1 MPHLPKHHG
10 MEAGPLW
17 LGWRNNSSGRGG
29 EQMLFYIQTPRL
41 QWLSLACPHHS
52 SGIKPSEKGWQE
64 APKCSQAGRGRSAPH
79 LQPKDPKAS
88 IQGSALPT
96 TGTDPEL
103 PPQGALRSHD
113 RWVQELLL
121 GIRGWVFLA
130 QLPPTPFFGQK
141 QQCRSL
147 CSLETSPSRSAF
159 PGECLSSA
167 SLTPPC
173 EPPTKG

>member
-17 LGWRNNSSGRGG
+17 LGWRNNLSGRGG

-41 QWLSLACPHHS
+41 QWLSLACPDHS

-103 PPQGALRSHD
+103 PPWAKVTRQVGPGASLRHQ
-113 RWVQELLL
+113 RL
-121 GIRGWVFLA
+121 GVPCTA
-130 QLPPTPFFGQK
+130 TPPPTLFWSKTTVQIPLQSGNQSLP
-141 QQCRSL
+141 QC
-147 CSLETSPSRSAF
+147 F
-159 PGECLSSA
+159 PRECLSSA